1 MQEQDV
7 VSIEYLENTERF
19 ADLLNGY
26 VFAGKQVIKPQDIQ
40 ERNRVITKRR
50 AQKLESK
57 VVIRDVMRKVF
68 FGMNVVVISLEN
80 QTDIHYAMPVRV
92 LSAEAVIYEKQWKE
106 RQEEHREKKDLKGA
120 EFVSGFAKDDKLL
133 PTFTIVVYFGSKPWD
148 GPRSLKD
155 MLNLSGLPEYIK
167 DMIADYPMHLLE
179 VRKYPHLEYFQTDL
193 KYVFGFL
200 QHATDKEALAE
211 YVAENTEQFSN
222 MNEEAYDMIACM
234 SKSKELKLIKRKYQK
249 EEGERVD
256 MCQAIKDMIA
266 DGRDDGIRIGEKRG
280 VKRGV
285 KQGIELTKSI
295 FKANAA
301 GKSNQEIAREFNISV
316 SKVKEILA

>member
-1 MQEQDV
+1 
-7 VSIEYLENTERF
+7 
-19 ADLLNGY
+19 
-26 VFAGKQVIKPQDIQ
+26 
-40 ERNRVITKRR
+40 
-50 AQKLESK
+50 
-57 VVIRDVMRKVF
+57 
-68 FGMNVVVISLEN
+68 
-80 QTDIHYAMPVRV
+80 
-92 LSAEAVIYEKQWKE
+92 
-106 RQEEHREKKDLKGA
+106 
-120 EFVSGFAKDDKLL
+120 
-133 PTFTIVVYFGSKPWD
+133 
-148 GPRSLKD
+148 
-155 MLNLSGLPEYIK
+155 
-167 DMIADYPMHLLE
+167 
-179 VRKYPHLEYFQTDL
+179 
-193 KYVFGFL
+193 
-200 QHATDKEALAE
+200 
-211 YVAENTEQFSN
+211 

-280 VKRGV
+280 EKRGV